1 MKDKGKE
8 MSSSR
13 SKPNIRPRNPKL
25 LLFRF
30 VEWLAVLVVTVLV
43 MIAILF
49 VAMNPMVVKEKS
61 VKELTSGNL
70 VFADRLTKFF
80 APYGR
85 GDIVAYRAYSSE
97 KLDDSAKD
105 DYPDVGRVIAFGGET
120 VLITGGKLYVDGVL
134 LDEREYASDFQDE
147 IYSSFTVLENKL
159 LILPDDRS
167 KLESVTADDYTFEY
181 SEIIGEIRFRVYPF
195 GEIEFYI

>member
-1 MKDKGKE
+1 

-30 VEWLAVLVVTVLV
+30 IEWLVVLIATVLI
-43 MIAILF
+43 MIVVLF
-49 VAMNPMVVKEKS
+49 VAMNPMVVKENS

-70 VFADRLTKFF
+70 VFADRITKFF

-85 GDIVAYRAYSSE
+85 GDIVAYRTYSSE
-97 KLDDSAKD
+97 KVDDSNKD
-105 DYPDVGRVIAFGGET
+105 DYPDVGRVVAFGGET
-120 VLITGGKLYVDGVL
+120 VLITGGKLYIDGVL
-134 LDEREYASDFQDE
+134 LDEREYANDFQDE

-181 SEIIGEIRFRVYPF
+181 SEIIGEVRFRAYPF

>member
-1 MKDKGKE
+1 
-8 MSSSR
+8 MSFSR

-30 VEWLAVLVVTVLV
+30 IEWLAVLAATVLV
-43 MIAILF
+43 MVAILF
-49 VAMNPMVVKEKS
+49 VAMNPMVVKDKS
-61 VKELTSGNL
+61 VRELTNGNL

-85 GDIVAYRAYSSE
+85 GDIVAYRAYNSE
-97 KLDDSAKD
+97 EANDPNKD

-120 VLITGGKLYVDGVL
+120 VLITGGKLYIDGEL

-167 KLESVTADDYTFEY
+167 KLESVTADDYTFEH
-181 SEIIGEIRFRVYPF
+181 SEIIGEIRLRVYPF
-195 GEIEFYI
+195 GDIEFYT

>member
-1 MKDKGKE
+1 

-13 SKPNIRPRNPKL
+13 SKPNIRPRNSKL

-30 VEWLAVLVVTVLV
+30 IEWLAVLIVTVLV

-49 VAMNPMVVKEKS
+49 VAMTPMVVKEKS
-61 VKELTSGNL
+61 VEELASGNL
-70 VFADRLTKFF
+70 VFADRVTKFF

-97 KLDDSAKD
+97 KLDDSDED

-120 VLITGGKLYVDGVL
+120 VLITGGKLYIDGVL

-181 SEIIGEIRFRVYPF
+181 SEIIGEVRFRAYPF

>member
-1 MKDKGKE
+1 MPF
-8 MSSSR
+8 SR

-30 VEWLAVLVVTVLV
+30 IEWLAVLIVTVLI
-43 MIAILF
+43 MIAVLF
-49 VAMNPMVVKEKS
+49 VAMNPMVVKENS
-61 VKELTSGNL
+61 VKELAGGNL
-70 VFADRLTKFF
+70 VFADRISKFF

-85 GDIVAYRAYSSE
+85 GDIVAYRTYSLE
-97 KLDDSAKD
+97 KTDDSNKDD
-105 DYPDVGRVIAFGGET
+105 DYPDVGRVVAFGGET
-120 VLITGGKLYVDGVL
+120 VLITGGKLYIDGVL

-181 SEIIGEIRFRVYPF
+181 SEIIGEVRFRAYPF
-195 GEIEFYI
+195 GEIEFFV

>member
-1 MKDKGKE
+1 MP
-8 MSSSR
+8 SSR
-13 SKPNIRPRNPKL
+13 SKPNIRPKNPKL

-30 VEWLAVLVVTVLV
+30 IEWLAVVIVTVLI

-61 VKELTSGNL
+61 VKELTGGNL

-97 KLDDSAKD
+97 KADDTDMDMDDS
-105 DYPDVGRVIAFGGET
+105 PDIGRVIAFGGET
-120 VLITGGKLYVDGVL
+120 VLITGGKLYIDGVL
-134 LDEREYASDFQDE
+134 LDEREYASNFQDE
-147 IYSSFTVLENKL
+147 IYASFTVLENKL

-181 SEIIGEIRFRVYPF
+181 SEIIGEVRFRAYPF
-195 GEIEFYI
+195 GEMEFFV

>member
-1 MKDKGKE
+1 M
-8 MSSSR
+8 
-13 SKPNIRPRNPKL
+13 
-25 LLFRF
+25 
-30 VEWLAVLVVTVLV
+30 
-43 MIAILF
+43 
-49 VAMNPMVVKEKS
+49 
-61 VKELTSGNL
+61 KELTSGNL

-120 VLITGGKLYVDGVL
+120 VLITGGKLYVNGVL

-181 SEIIGEIRFRVYPF
+181 SEIIGEIRFRAYPF